1 MASSRLRQILN
12 RATHSGCT
20 FLGPYKEQAMAI
32 ILVAED
38 HADARLLMRDILE
51 GMGHDVVE
59 AGDGL
64 EGVKLAL
71 TESPDLIILDLM
83 MPTASGD
90 SALRFMRGTP
100 GLETIPILVVSA
112 HPDIARIATENGAT
126 GWVAKPVRIDEL
138 THKIEALLEMGS
150 HSPSN

>member
-1 MASSRLRQILN
+1 MAN
-12 RATHSGCT
+12 
-20 FLGPYKEQAMAI
+20 

-51 GMGHDVVE
+51 GMGHEVIE
-59 AGDGL
+59 ATDGL

-71 TESPDLIILDLM
+71 TSSPDLIILDLM
-83 MPTASGD
+83 MPAASGD

-112 HPDIARIATENGAT
+112 HPDIARIATQNGAT
-126 GWVAKPVRIDEL
+126 SWVAKPVRIDEL
-138 THKIEALLEMGS
+138 TKKVNALLDVDK
-150 HSPSN
+150 HSK